1 MIVLHSL
8 KVLEK
13 LSEIEKKIAIVEKE
27 MKERGI
33 ELDTEALLMLL
44 IHKNQTKK
52 KRA

>member
-13 LSEIEKKIAIVEKE
+13 LSEIEKKIAVVEKE

-33 ELDTEALLMLL
+33 ELDTDALLMLL
-44 IHKNQTKK
+44 IHKNQEQK